1 MTETI
6 VKTADQA
13 LILDG
18 PNEVIAKKLAQLS
31 ESNKQAILAR
41 KIKSKQEVLRE
52 CRQQEKTSYAKA
64 FIDYC
69 AKFFEI
75 NRFQVSDLIATMKD
89 SDIEIVESKIL
100 KRIKGGAVIEF
111 LIGSMISVITFGLMV
126 AGIIMRDPM
135 WLFACLLLFLI
146 FLLTSVDVFST
157 GLISNKIFHRLAYI
171 FTGRRLKKKYGQDYF
186 PIQELRE
193 ELGLVPKKEET
204 T

>member
-1 MTETI
+1 MTEAL
-6 VKTADQA
+6 VKTADQT

-18 PNEVIAKKLAQLS
+18 PNEVIAKKLTQLS
-31 ESNKQAILAR
+31 EANKQVILAR
-41 KIKSKQEVLRE
+41 KIKSKQKVLRKY
-52 CRQQEKTSYAKA
+52 RQQEKTSYANA

-111 LIGSMISVITFGLMV
+111 LIGPMISVITFGLMV

-135 WLFACLLLFLI
+135 WLFACLLFLI